1 MLRLRLASS
10 LSTEGGKTAELSPAK
25 PWDLDRPDFTH
36 VAPVFSQL
44 ESGGGER
51 SETMMKK
58 MDGGTWQAGVL
69 SLLFMAHLPLGEGSH
84 RHEG

>member
-1 MLRLRLASS
+1 
-10 LSTEGGKTAELSPAK
+10 
-25 PWDLDRPDFTH
+25 
-36 VAPVFSQL
+36 
-44 ESGGGER
+44 
-51 SETMMKK
+51 MKK